1 MYKDGN
7 VKEAIDE
14 LAELYSKTP
23 EDIKVIK
30 LLALLSFKDKD
41 YIKAVEVLGKYL
53 EVDSELSEYWYYLS
67 IANKKLGKFSE
78 AIYASE
84 KVLAKQPDNTNN
96 LVNLSDLYRLQ
107 NEYTRAKEIAAQVLD
122 LDPQNENAKKIL
134 RKIENGISKT

>member
-1 MYKDGN
+1 M
-7 VKEAIDE
+7 
-14 LAELYSKTP
+14 
-23 EDIKVIK
+23 
-30 LLALLSFKDKD
+30 
-41 YIKAVEVLGKYL
+41 EVLGKYL

-96 LVNLSDLYRLQ
+96 LANLSDLYRLQ

-122 LDPQNENAKKIL
+122 LDPQNENAKK
-134 RKIENGISKT
+134 NS